1 MNLRPRLL
9 ILIFALLLLHPLVLI
24 EAQEENSE
32 SRQTVERAREDYL
45 FQYANYTEAHEEYQ
59 TAKEAFQKFGTIVSQ
74 QEAIAKAKQVLT
86 LRAEIFR
93 THLQLLKVKLASQ
106 PDLEPAL
113 KDAQFGKI
121 EATQAFISTH
131 KDNIQKTKSISE
143 VNAESQRLEREAD
156 AIQDLAYESL
166 AFLLNGEAQELEIR
180 TRTLLENTVKDVP
193 EENQAIKQGASDVR
207 RKLTSVRVALDR
219 STETIL
225 KFRVGQSNRMLKPYK
240 EVQKE
245 MASVKVTL
253 QEAAKLVSEI
263 VRSIS
268 NG

>member
-9 ILIFALLLLHPLVLI
+9 ILIFALLVLHPWILAH
-24 EAQEENSE
+24 AQEENSQ
-32 SRQTVERAREDYL
+32 SPQTVERARQDYL
-45 FQYANYTEAHEEYQ
+45 FQYANYTEAHKEYQ
-59 TAKEAFQKFGTIVSQ
+59 TAKEAYQKFGTIVSQ
-74 QEAIAKAKQVLT
+74 QEAIAKTKPVLI
-86 LRAEIFR
+86 LRAEILR

-131 KDNIQKTKSISE
+131 KDNLQKTKSISE

-166 AFLLNGEAQELEIR
+166 SFLLVGEAQELEIR
-180 TRTLLENTVKDVP
+180 TRTMLENTVKDVP
-193 EENQAIKQGASDVR
+193 EEDQAIKQGASDVR
-207 RKLTSVRVALDR
+207 RKLTSVRVALDG
-219 STETIL
+219 STDTIL
-225 KFRVGQSNRMLKPYK
+225 KFRVSQSTRMLKAY
-240 EVQKE
+240 EQVQKE
-245 MASVKVTL
+245 MIGVKSSL
-253 QEAAKLVSEI
+253 QEAAQLVSEI